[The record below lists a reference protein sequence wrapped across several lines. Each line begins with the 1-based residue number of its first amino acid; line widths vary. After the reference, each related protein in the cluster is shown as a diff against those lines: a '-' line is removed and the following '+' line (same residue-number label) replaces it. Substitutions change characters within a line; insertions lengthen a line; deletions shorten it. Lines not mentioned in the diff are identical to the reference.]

1 MIPDSL
7 LLSLGISYSSDAYQ
21 EELKVK
27 AYIFLFNFQDI
38 LVNLV
43 AIILALQVVWLKKE
57 FWRTDREM
65 QQLISFSV
73 LLPVW
78 AWVYDL
84 FINVADMK
92 YDIRK
97 VLQAFSVLIR
107 FLQIVTIFHLQLGF

>member
-43 AIILALQVVWLKKE
+43 AIILALQVV
-57 FWRTDREM
+57 
-65 QQLISFSV
+65 
-73 LLPVW
+73 
-78 AWVYDL
+78 
-84 FINVADMK
+84 
-92 YDIRK
+92 
-97 VLQAFSVLIR
+97 
-107 FLQIVTIFHLQLGF
+107 